1 MVCGG
6 LGTRVSVLGP
16 TTGDAAVDVLG
27 KAFIMT
33 PAAGV

>member
-6 LGTRVSVLGP
+6 LGARVSILGP
-16 TTGDAAVDVLG
+16 TTDDAAVVVLG